1 MVFRRCDKPML
12 IVAGETAEAVAS
24 VKTYFNGGKLV
35 IEREG
40 MTISFGNSRMVFHG
54 SVGSFVM
61 GDIVNSKP
69 MGASI
74 TQGKVVVGVALPEA
88 PAVKIKGSG
97 DVPLLDLRQAGL
109 DLEIEGSG
117 DITAYGQV
125 AHLEV
130 EIAGSGDVLCEL
142 TFGHASEAAA
152 LKSLNREFLRHASQQ
167 ADWNLSLVRRL
178 QAYAAGNRDDFR
190 DIAIDLAASSP
201 FRRRVLQRCRR
212 IPYGTTVTYAE
223 LAASVRARGAARAVG
238 NCMAG
243 NRIPLVIPCH
253 RVVRSDGGLG
263 NYSAPGGVRT
273 KRRLLDME
281 LSQLS

>member
-1 MVFRRCDKPML
+1 MDIFRPPATSNQKDSAWERIENYVKEERPLQPIRKIVVKGSVDVVFRRCDKPML

-61 GDIVNSKP
+61 GDIVNGKP

-97 DVPLLDLRQAGL
+97 DVTLLDLRQAGL

-130 EIAGSGDVLCEL
+130 EIAGSGDVD
-142 TFGHASEAAA
+142 ASELIADRA
-152 LKSLNREFLRHASQQ
+152 SLS
-167 ADWNLSLVRRL
+167 V
-178 QAYAAGNRDDFR
+178 AGSG
-190 DIAIDLAASSP
+190 DIEAFIRS
-201 FRRRVLQRCRR
+201 
-212 IPYGTTVTYAE
+212 E
-223 LAASVRARGAARAVG
+223 VRARVAGSGDILVRG
-238 NCMAG
+238 NPPHRDHSVAG
-243 NRIPLVIPCH
+243 SGKIKFR
-253 RVVRSDGGLG
+253 
-263 NYSAPGGVRT
+263 
-273 KRRLLDME
+273 
-281 LSQLS
+281 

>member
-40 MTISFGNSRMVFHG
+40 MTISMVAGRNIVFHG
-54 SVGSFVM
+54 SVSGSFVM
-61 GDIVNSKP
+61 GDIVNGKP

-74 TQGKVVVGVALPEA
+74 SQGKVVVSVALPEA

-97 DVPLLDLRQAGL
+97 YVTLLDLRQAGL

-130 EIAGSGDVLCEL
+130 EIAGSGDVD
-142 TFGHASEAAA
+142 ASELIADRA
-152 LKSLNREFLRHASQQ
+152 SLS
-167 ADWNLSLVRRL
+167 V
-178 QAYAAGNRDDFR
+178 AGFG
-190 DIAIDLAASSP
+190 DIEAFIRS
-201 FRRRVLQRCRR
+201 
-212 IPYGTTVTYAE
+212 E
-223 LAASVRARGAARAVG
+223 VRARVAESGDILVRG
-238 NCMAG
+238 NPPHRDHSVAG
-243 NRIPLVIPCH
+243 SGKIKFR
-253 RVVRSDGGLG
+253 
-263 NYSAPGGVRT
+263 
-273 KRRLLDME
+273 
-281 LSQLS
+281 